1 MFIEI
6 TDTSIRYVKDL
17 SHDEIDQ
24 LDDDIKS
31 NGWRAQP
38 IVEIEN
44 SIELLRIFQMF
55 CYFNRR
61 LPLNNGLLPVP
72 DDETP
77 ERSEKMSMKTLYEL
91 FKDTKSLRL
100 VSLQFLLALNLFY
113 GGDIQTSKETSNI
126 LSRLNLKKYQISL
139 HILTLR

>member
-6 TDTSIRYVKDL
+6 TDTCIQYVNDL

-24 LDDDIKS
+24 LDDHIKS

-61 LPLNNGLLPVP
+61 LPLTNGLLSVP

>member
-6 TDTSIRYVKDL
+6 TDTCIQYVNDL

-24 LDDDIKS
+24 LDDHIKS

-38 IVEIEN
+38 IVEIQN

-61 LPLNNGLLPVP
+61 LPLTNGLLPVP

>member
-6 TDTSIRYVKDL
+6 TDTCIQYVNDL

-24 LDDDIKS
+24 LDDHIKS

-61 LPLNNGLLPVP
+61 LPLTNGLLSVP

-126 LSRLNLKKYQISL
+126 LRRLNLKKYQISL